1 MSENQQL
8 VLVLIG
14 LGLIAGLGFYIF
26 HMLKKERLAKVEQ
39 QSRLLEL
46 EEKAQEQRDYL
57 IDSIRVISLA
67 MQDEQCE
74 LAEGSIRIKVL
85 MDHLAPFLHEHEDFS
100 IFSEMYEATKHM
112 PILDEWKKLKLRQ
125 RYELTLEREALEE
138 KHKDAIIAASKKLAA
153 YNFQH

>member
-1 MSENQQL
+1 MSQNLQI
-8 VLVLIG
+8 VLVLSG
-14 LGLIAGLGFYIF
+14 LCLIAGLSWFILR
-26 HMLKKERLAKVEQ
+26 MLKKERQVKFEQ
-39 QSRLLEL
+39 QMRLQEI

-57 IDSIRVISLA
+57 LDSIRVISLA

-85 MDHLAPFLHEHEDFS
+85 LDHLAPFLHEHEDFS
-100 IFSEMYEATKHM
+100 IFNEMFEATKHM

-125 RYELTLEREALEE
+125 RYELTMEREALEE
-138 KHKDAIIAASKKLAA
+138 QHKDAIITASKKLAV